1 MKRLFTFFLIILV
14 IVSVFSINAGALPSV
29 PANAVMKIGVEYDNN
44 MHFYSKIKNEKSW
57 PYEFG
62 YIDSNRN
69 FVKLYETFS
78 DEYYIS
84 IVEDKTFYHDTV
96 KGLIG
101 ENSSDGDKLI
111 YNAHLESDNSY
122 SFYWDVKNKVT
133 EFRNKGINCFPA
145 YVNGVFKIRFGNYS
159 SINSAS
165 SDKSNMQ
172 SKTGLTLSAVGY
184 GGSTVTVYDMKNDR
198 IMYEHSDLKTFAFRT
213 VQKSGDE
220 SVIIKYNTH
229 ISPSSTRKYR
239 GAFTYE
245 RINGGAFKIISV
257 CSMQDYLK
265 GVVPNEMSPSWPLEA
280 LKAQAISARNLAV
293 NSYVKSRHSGYDFD
307 MCDTTHCQAYYGCDR
322 ESSNTAD
329 AVDQTYGQV
338 LTYNDQIAQIYY
350 YASNGGY
357 SESAHNAWG
366 GSDYPYLQP
375 VPDDMEDE
383 YLGEVYKT
391 KWTNTAT
398 PSQISESLRKKG
410 YDISGTIKNL
420 SVLQT
425 TNPAG
430 NVYEISVVDGN
441 GKETK
446 IKNTDKV
453 RIALSDYVKSPRF
466 KLIKSAGVYLKSGR
480 KQAAGFSGTSLYA
493 LTDKGTNYVDYGNT
507 ALKAIDGDKQVKDVS
522 SFDTTYTFDGS
533 GWGHNVGMS
542 QHGAYGRAKAGH
554 TCRQI
559 LEYYFKGTKI
569 QTLK

>member
-1 MKRLFTFFLIILV
+1 MKRIVSFLITATM
-14 IVSVFSINAGALPSV
+14 IVSALSINASALPNVS
-29 PANAVMKIGVEYDNN
+29 PNETLKIGIEYKNN
-44 MHFYSKIKNEKSW
+44 RHFYSKIKNEKSW

-62 YIDSNRN
+62 YIDKDRN

-78 DEYYIS
+78 DEYYMS
-84 IVEDKTFYHDTV
+84 IVEDKTFYHDTK

-101 ENSSDGDKLI
+101 ENSSDGDKKI

-122 SFYWDVKNKVT
+122 NWFWEAKNAVKSFR
-133 EFRNKGINCFPA
+133 EKGISCFPA
-145 YVNGVFKIRFGNYS
+145 YVSGKYKIRFGNYP
-159 SINSAS
+159 SIDDAAN
-165 SDKSNMQ
+165 DRENMK
-172 SKTGLTLSAVGY
+172 SKTGLSLSAVGY

-213 VQKSGDE
+213 IQKDGEE
-220 SVIIKYNTH
+220 SMIIKYNTH
-229 ISPSSTRKYR
+229 ISPSSKRKYNC
-239 GAFTYE
+239 AFTYK
-245 RINGGAFKIISV
+245 RIDGGAFEIISV
-257 CSMQDYLK
+257 VDMQNYLR
-265 GVVPNEMSPSWPLEA
+265 GVVPNEMSPSWPIEA
-280 LKAQAISARNLAV
+280 LKAQAISARNLGI
-293 NSYVKSRHSGYDFD
+293 NSYMKPRHRGYDFD
-307 MCDTTHCQAYYGCDR
+307 LCDTPHCQAYFGCDR
-322 ESSNTAD
+322 ESENTKK

-338 LTYNDQIAQIYY
+338 LTYGDKIAQIYY

-366 GSDYPYLQP
+366 GDDLPYLQA

-383 YLGEVYKT
+383 RLGEIYGT
-391 KWTNTAT
+391 KWTKIAT
-398 PSQISESLRKKG
+398 PSEISESLRRKG

-420 SVLQT
+420 SILQT

-430 NVYEISVVDGN
+430 NVYEISVIDGK

-466 KLIKSAGVYLKSGR
+466 KLKKSAGVFLKSGEDS
-480 KQAAGFSGTSLYA
+480 ASGFSGNNLYA
-493 LTDKGTNYVDYGNT
+493 LTDKGANYIDYGNSS
-507 ALKAIDGDKQVKDVS
+507 LKAIDGDGKIRDVS

-542 QHGAYGRAKAGH
+542 QHGACGRAKAGQ
-554 TCRQI
+554 TCQQI
-559 LEYYFKGTKI
+559 MEYYFKGTKI